1 MRVVK
6 ALSIFTLGA
15 AAGAWAGMM
24 AAAGFVKR
32 AAPSRGDDTSDEVAL
47 VAVFDGVEL
56 ESRATAFRGGSM
68 LAWFGG
74 IDVDLREAQLAPG
87 ARLTVHTL
95 FGGIAIRTP
104 PGWRIESSVRALAGG
119 IDARTPVPD
128 DPGAPVLTLAGMAVF
143 GGIAVSAK
151 QEATGTAVGD

>member
-1 MRVVK
+1 
-6 ALSIFTLGA
+6 
-15 AAGAWAGMM
+15 
-24 AAAGFVKR
+24 
-32 AAPSRGDDTSDEVAL
+32 
-47 VAVFDGVEL
+47 
-56 ESRATAFRGGSM
+56 
-68 LAWFGG
+68 
-74 IDVDLREAQLAPG
+74 
-87 ARLTVHTL
+87 LTVHTL